1 MEKRLKSAL
10 RLPRS
15 RLARQVLG
23 WALVVGGLLGWL
35 PILGFWMLPLG
46 LYVLS
51 VDSARMRRLR
61 RRLTARMGRSPTI
74 MRARAAMKRWW
85 GGSNRP

>member
-35 PILGFWMLPLG
+35 PVLGFWMLPLG

-51 VDSARMRRLR
+51 ADSARIRRLR
-61 RRLTARMGRSPTI
+61 RRLTARIGRSPTI
-74 MRARAAMKRWW
+74 VRARSAMRRWW
-85 GGSNRP
+85 GRRQRP

>member
-10 RLPRS
+10 RLPAS

-23 WALVVGGLLGWL
+23 WALVVGGLLGFL

-51 VDSARMRRLR
+51 VDSTRMRRLR
-61 RRLTARMGRSPTI
+61 RRLSARLGRSPT
-74 MRARAAMKRWW
+74 MARARGAMKRWW
-85 GGSNRP
+85 GGRDRP